1 MIRKSLDKRIEKKY
15 NEIINEAKGYK
26 KIKMI
31 FERSIYISNKNS
43 FKIWELLK
51 ILGKLNKIEEDN
63 KVEDPYDFPAMGWL
77 SWKMLKI

>member
-1 MIRKSLDKRIEKKY
+1 MIRKNLDKKKKKKY

-31 FERSIYISNKNS
+31 FEKSIYMSNKNF
-43 FKIWELLK
+43 FKILELLK

-63 KVEDPYDFPAMGWL
+63 KVENPYDFPAMG
-77 SWKMLKI
+77 

>member
-26 KIKMI
+26 KIKML
-31 FERSIYISNKNS
+31 FERSIYMSNKNS

-63 KVEDPYDFPAMGWL
+63 KVKNPYDFPAMG
-77 SWKMLKI
+77 

>member
-26 KIKMI
+26 KIKML
-31 FERSIYISNKNS
+31 FERSIYMSNKNS

-51 ILGKLNKIEEDN
+51 ILGKLNRFKKDN
-63 KVEDPYDFPAMGWL
+63 KSEDPYDFPAMGWL
-77 SWKMLKI
+77 SWKIFRI